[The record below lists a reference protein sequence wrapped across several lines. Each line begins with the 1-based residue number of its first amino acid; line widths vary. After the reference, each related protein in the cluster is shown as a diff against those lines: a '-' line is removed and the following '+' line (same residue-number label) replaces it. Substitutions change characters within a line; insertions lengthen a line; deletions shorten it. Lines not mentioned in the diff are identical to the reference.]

1 MKETLQCTQCDA
13 KWERT
18 RARGR
23 KPVVCPKCAQFNASE
38 EQSETFSKKTVKEDL
53 VRIDYKYPPVSYWF
67 CSHCGQTLTVHIPID
82 YAPIHNC
89 KPKRNLPIAMEK
101 TSRQELKKI
110 TA

>member
-23 KPVVCPKCAQFNASE
+23 KPVVCPECAQINEKE
-38 EQSETFSKKTVKEDL
+38 EQSGNSSKKIVKEDFAS
-53 VRIDYKYPPVSYWF
+53 VDYKYPSISYWF
-67 CSHCGQTLTVHIPID
+67 CSHCDQTLTVHVGLNYTPS
-82 YAPIHNC
+82 HNC
-89 KPKRNLPIAMEK
+89 KVKRNLPIAMEK